1 MKPSPAKLALGCI
14 SSTGKLVICWA
25 RWTALKLVGRL
36 EKWRRTPIFGA
47 CLNPSISASRP
58 NRPSSPTART
68 GSMRWETARAG
79 DDDYGGQI
87 MFGTEPLGLRRLWT
101 VSHGRLDH
109 SRRCFRGR
117 GRLAPTIRSFVTS
130 NSVPLVRLI
139 LSSLSFFSGKGV
151 KEILQGSLS
160 GKLCSCAR
168 LISATANLHSH
179 GAAATP

>member
-1 MKPSPAKLALGCI
+1 MKPLPAKLALGCI

-25 RWTALKLVGRL
+25 RWTALKLVGRF

-47 CLNPSISASRP
+47 CLNPWISASDQIDHRP
-58 NRPSSPTART
+58 RRPGLAPRGWKPLVLAMTTTELDHVRNRT
-68 GSMRWETARAG
+68 M
-79 DDDYGGQI
+79 
-87 MFGTEPLGLRRLWT
+87 GLRRLWT

-139 LSSLSFFSGKGV
+139 LSSLSFFSGKSV